1 MKNVTQ
7 LVPAAARALKA
18 SQPIPASG
26 QPLGVV
32 DDQTGEVVEKIFRQ
46 LQGIFPAYKQAW
58 PDDKALNAARR
69 NWTMALIDAGI
80 SDIEQVRY
88 AILQCRRSGSPFAP
102 SVGQFIA
109 WCKPSPEQLGL
120 PAAEDA
126 WMQALM
132 AKYGH
137 EAVRLAAIETGLF
150 DLRGARQDDKS
161 LRSRFDRAYEIIVRR
176 AQESQPLDG
185 KIATGIGH
193 DSQKGLAQLADEYA
207 AQRQVRLLE
216 IQQIPTSAAQCR
228 ASLLA
233 KLNIK
238 RAGQPAGEGV

>member
-7 LVPAAARALKA
+7 LVPAAARALRTTGQVAVA
-18 SQPIPASG
+18 S

-58 PDDKALNAARR
+58 PDDRALNTARR
-69 NWTMALIDAGI
+69 NWTAALVDAGI
-80 SDIEQVRY
+80 SSIEQVRY

-109 WCKPSPEQLGL
+109 WCKPTPEQLGL
-120 PAAEDA
+120 PEAEDA

-132 AKYGH
+132 AKYSH

-150 DLRGARQDDKS
+150 DLRAARQDDKS

-176 AQESQPLDG
+176 AQEGEPLDAR
-185 KIATGIGH
+185 IATGIGH
-193 DSQKGLAQLADEYA
+193 DSQKGAAQLADEYA
-207 AQRQVRLLE
+207 HQRQARLLDL
-216 IQQIPTSAAQCR
+216 QQIPSSAAACR
-228 ASLLA
+228 AHLLA

>member
-7 LVPAAARALKA
+7 LVPAASRALKT
-18 SQPIPASG
+18 SQPIPVAA

-32 DDQTGEVVEKIFRQ
+32 DDQTAEVVEKIFRQ

-69 NWTMALIDAGI
+69 NWTAALIEAGI
-80 SDIEQVRY
+80 SHIEQVRY

-109 WCKPSPEQLGL
+109 WCKPTPEQLGL

-126 WMQALM
+126 WMEALM
-132 AKYGH
+132 AKYSH
-137 EAVRLAAIETGLF
+137 EAVRLAAIETGVF
-150 DLRGARQDDKS
+150 DLRAARQDDKS
-161 LRSRFDRAYEIIVRR
+161 LRSRFDRAYDIIVRR
-176 AQESQPLDG
+176 AQDGQPLDG

-193 DSQKGLAQLADEYA
+193 DSQKSLLELADEHA
-207 AQRQVRLLE
+207 KQKQARLLE
-216 IQQIPTSAAQCR
+216 VQQIPATAAACR
-228 ASLLA
+228 AQLMA

>member
-7 LVPAAARALKA
+7 LVPAAARALRTTGQVPVA
-18 SQPIPASG
+18 S

-58 PDDKALNAARR
+58 PDDRALNTARR
-69 NWTMALIDAGI
+69 NWTAALVDAGI
-80 SDIEQVRY
+80 SSIEQVRY

-109 WCKPSPEQLGL
+109 WCKPTPEQLGL
-120 PAAEDA
+120 PEAEDA

-132 AKYGH
+132 AKYSH
-137 EAVRLAAIETGLF
+137 EAVRLAAIETGVF
-150 DLRGARQDDKS
+150 DLRAARQDDKS

-176 AQESQPLDG
+176 AQEGKPLDG

-193 DSQKGLAQLADEYA
+193 DSQKSLAQLAEEHA

-216 IQQIPTSAAQCR
+216 IQGIPTTAAAAR
-228 ASLLA
+228 AQLLA
-233 KLNIK
+233 KFK
-238 RAGQPAGEGV
+238 RGPVAGKECK